1 MAGRKVLPMT
11 TITVPVDTLIHTD
24 AHPYCED
31 STCPCQGAER
41 AAAVDLTGYEFAP
54 RTIRHRQGGQDIQIT
69 EKPWKYGIRCKLT
82 LKGVP
87 LTGTQL
93 HELERALMLWKYGI
107 KEVPPEQASPFAQAL
122 GIPEYVSM

>member
-1 MAGRKVLPMT
+1 MT

-24 AHPYCED
+24 SLPRCED

-107 KEVPPEQASPFAQAL
+107 KEVPRREASPFAQAL